1 MIFEVKGDLLAIKSG
16 IIAHQVNRRGVM
28 GAGIARQIRKN
39 LLTDEQYG
47 HYQNMCRKHG
57 KTLLGKCFI
66 YPVESR
72 LDLYVAK
79 PVRGKYT
86 DWQNAGYGLP
96 GAQKLLHGTGTEDRK
111 TPCVYTRI
119 HRMRS
124 CRREL
129 GLCIQE
135 DHPAPVLGFPPSGAI
150 SYIPWTA
157 YGSYGVSSGD
167 VPMNLETETLEEH
180 WHCFPAGTIPGKNL
194 GMV

>member
-1 MIFEVKGDLLAIKSG
+1 
-16 IIAHQVNRRGVM
+16 
-28 GAGIARQIRKN
+28 
-39 LLTDEQYG
+39 
-47 HYQNMCRKHG
+47 MCRKHG

-129 GLCIQE
+129 GLLYTGRSSSPCFGIPPIRCHIIYSMDSIRKLWSE
-135 DHPAPVLGFPPSGAI
+135 FGGRTDEPGNGNPGRALALFSCRDHSGKKSGNGLRKHLI
-150 SYIPWTA
+150 SMLLKISCMVKA
-157 YGSYGVSSGD
+157 SVDFHSG
-167 VPMNLETETLEEH
+167 
-180 WHCFPAGTIPGKNL
+180 G
-194 GMV
+194 